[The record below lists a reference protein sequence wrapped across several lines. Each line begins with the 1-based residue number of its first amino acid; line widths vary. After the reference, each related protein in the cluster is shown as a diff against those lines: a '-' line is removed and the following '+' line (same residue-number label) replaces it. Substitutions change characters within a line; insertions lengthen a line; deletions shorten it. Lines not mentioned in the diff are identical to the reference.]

1 LTIAKHTNH
10 NEPTLLKI
18 KHEKVLTI
26 KRISPNIIQYFHS
39 YIDIANGFE
48 YFYMKEWK
56 THCNVSIP
64 ALDWRGEIRRD
75 NKTAV
80 AVVNSYRLTY

>member
-1 LTIAKHTNH
+1 
-10 NEPTLLKI
+10 
-18 KHEKVLTI
+18 
-26 KRISPNIIQYFHS
+26 
-39 YIDIANGFE
+39 
-48 YFYMKEWK
+48 MKEWK

-80 AVVNSYRLTY
+80 AVVNSYRLTYWLTFAATPAVADITRCVLLLCYLSLYTK